1 MFCILIGLLSE
12 YLEPSDRLDFGI
24 FAPLARQGISITWAY
39 NSVIAASRTLT
50 TTCSYFSY
58 SNNFNDLAFYT
69 TEEMAKVEIGKIALN
84 AFPVPL
90 IPKPL
95 SRWL

>member
-1 MFCILIGLLSE
+1 M
-12 YLEPSDRLDFGI
+12 
-24 FAPLARQGISITWAY
+24 TWAY

-69 TEEMAKVEIGKIALN
+69 TEEMAKVKYNIQL
-84 AFPVPL
+84 
-90 IPKPL
+90 
-95 SRWL
+95 